1 MNQIPCEPLSIG
13 SASFAT
19 EKFRKIDDHTM
30 CIQPTIRSLIIYAFF
45 AAVGLFFFNADLT
58 MSLMFMSVPVIMYCF
73 SSRQVVIDRE
83 KGATVIKPWLPVKSA
98 NIQSIT
104 KHLSSSDIV
113 AVQVLS
119 TVHKT
124 SSGRTRRRYTQYQV
138 NLCIADNNRLN
149 AFVTPKRDSAFEA
162 ANIMSEILNV
172 DLVNNNKEKKSIF
185 DDFLKA
191 A

>member
-13 SASFAT
+13 SANFAT
-19 EKFRKIDDHTM
+19 QKFRKVDDHTM
-30 CIQPTIRSLIIYAFF
+30 CIKPTIRTFFFYAFF
-45 AAVGLFFFNADLT
+45 AVVGLFFLNVDLT
-58 MSLMFMSVPVIMYCF
+58 LGLMFMSVPVIMCCI
-73 SSRQVVIDRE
+73 SSRLVVINRE
-83 KGATVIKPWLPVKSA
+83 KGVTIIKPWLPVKSA

-119 TVHKT
+119 TVHKIGDT
-124 SSGRTRRRYTQYQV
+124 GRRYTQYQV
-138 NLCIADNNRLN
+138 NLCVADNNRLN

-162 ANIMSEILNV
+162 ANMMSEILNV
-172 DLVNNNKEKKSIF
+172 DLVDNNKEKKSIF
-185 DDFLKA
+185 DYFLKA